1 MHGDNVLYP
10 LADINIKVEGL
21 TLKVRAAV
29 NIADLSVTWYCSL
42 VPRLFSG
49 EGKRAWYTL
58 FAHAFN

>member
-1 MHGDNVLYP
+1 MCMKIWYMYEATQQVCGNTARCGP
-10 LADINIKVEGL
+10 TTI
-21 TLKVRAAV
+21 
-29 NIADLSVTWYCSL
+29 SVF